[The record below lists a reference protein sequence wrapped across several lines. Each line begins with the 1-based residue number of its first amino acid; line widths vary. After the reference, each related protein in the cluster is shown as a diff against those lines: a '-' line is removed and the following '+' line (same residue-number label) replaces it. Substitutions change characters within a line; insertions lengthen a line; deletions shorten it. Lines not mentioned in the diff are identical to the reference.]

1 MARVATNSTRMN
13 FYIPKKLITIMK
25 RFAKRRGINASEVV
39 RTALREYLVRE
50 LENEKKETN

>member
-1 MARVATNSTRMN
+1 MN